1 MRFNLNAYD
10 FIALDSRGKRQKGT
24 IMSPS
29 PRDARDLL
37 RSRQLVTIKITHS
50 KPKDQSVSNF
60 IRPRIKHKN
69 LTQATRQLSILID
82 AATPVEEALKI
93 TALQFK
99 NNIVK
104 TILLSVRS
112 QVMEGLR
119 LSDALKIHPTSF
131 SELYIAMVA
140 SGETSGR
147 LASVL
152 SRLADD
158 LERAQKIKQKVRGAT
173 AYPIVLSVVALTIV
187 VVLMVSVVPKVV
199 QQFDSFG
206 QDLPTLTTLVIV
218 LSEWMQQWGLI
229 LLIFM
234 CVCFLLLSRLLKQVS
249 FRLSWDKMLLALPI
263 ISKIIKDMNAA
274 RFSRTM
280 SGLVDSGTPILTALE
295 VSSYTLQNSI
305 MKNAVLD
312 AALKVS
318 EGLTINNALND
329 ANVFPQ
335 IVIQMI
341 AGGEVSGDLSGML
354 AKSAEY
360 LEDEFSSSTDVF
372 LSLLEPLIIILLAG
386 VILLIIGA
394 IFMPILQ
401 LNTLIV

>member
-1 MRFNLNAYD
+1 MNAFDY
-10 FIALDSRGKRQKGT
+10 IALDLKGKRQKGT
-24 IMSPS
+24 IMSSS
-29 PRDARDLL
+29 PRDARDAL
-37 RSRQLVTIKITHS
+37 RSRQLVILKIVQAKS
-50 KPKDQSVSNF
+50 KDQSISNF
-60 IRPRIKHKN
+60 IKLRVKHKN
-69 LTQATRQLSILID
+69 LTQITRQLSILID
-82 AATPVEEALKI
+82 ASTPVEEALKI

-112 QVMEGLR
+112 QVMEGLK
-119 LSDALKIHPTSF
+119 LSDALKSHPTTF
-131 SELYIAMVA
+131 SRLYIAMVA

-152 SRLADD
+152 GRLADD
-158 LERAQKIKQKVRGAT
+158 LEKAQKIKQKIRGAT
-173 AYPIVLSVVALTIV
+173 AYPTVLSVVALIIV
-187 VVLMVSVVPKVV
+187 VILMVAVVPKVV

-206 QDLPTLTTLVIV
+206 QDLPTLTKVVIG
-218 LSEWMQQWGLI
+218 LSEWMQRWGLFLLIITFTFFLI
-229 LLIFM
+229 LL
-234 CVCFLLLSRLLKQVS
+234 RLFKKIS
-249 FRLSWDKMLLALPI
+249 FRLRWDRMLLSLPV
-263 ISKIIKDMNAA
+263 ISKMTKDMNAA
-274 RFSRTM
+274 RFARTM

-295 VSSYTLQNSI
+295 VSSHTLQNSV
-305 MKNAVLD
+305 MQKAVID
-312 AALKVS
+312 ASLKVR
-318 EGLTINNALND
+318 EGLTINNALRD

-335 IVIQMI
+335 IVVQMI
-341 AGGEVSGDLSGML
+341 SGGEVSGDLSGML

-360 LEDEFSSSTDVF
+360 LEEEFSSSIDIF

>member
-206 QDLPTLTTLVIV
+206 QDLPTLTTLVIA

-234 CVCFLLLSRLLKQVS
+234 CACFLLLSRLLKQVS

-341 AGGEVSGDLSGML
+341 AGGEASGDLSGML

>member
-1 MRFNLNAYD
+1 MRFELNAYD
-10 FIALDSRGKRQKGT
+10 FIALDSRGKRHKGT
-24 IMSPS
+24 IMSSS
-29 PRDARDLL
+29 PRDARDIL

-234 CVCFLLLSRLLKQVS
+234 CACFLLLSRLLKQVS

-295 VSSYTLQNSI
+295 VSSHTLQNSI
-305 MKNAVLD
+305 MKKAVLD

-318 EGLTINNALND
+318 EGLTINNALHD

>member
-10 FIALDSRGKRQKGT
+10 FIALDSRGKRRKGT

-234 CVCFLLLSRLLKQVS
+234 CACFLLLSRLLKQVS

>member
-1 MRFNLNAYD
+1 MNLNAYD

-29 PRDARDLL
+29 PRDARDIL

-234 CVCFLLLSRLLKQVS
+234 CACFLLLSRLLKQVS

-318 EGLTINNALND
+318 EGLTINNALHD

-341 AGGEVSGDLSGML
+341 AGGEASGDLSGML

>member
-206 QDLPTLTTLVIV
+206 QDLPTLTTLVIA

-263 ISKIIKDMNAA
+263 ISKIIKDMHAA

-341 AGGEVSGDLSGML
+341 AGGEASGDLSGML

>member
-1 MRFNLNAYD
+1 MRFEFECLRLHS
-10 FIALDSRGKRQKGT
+10 FRLKRETTKRHYYV
-24 IMSPS
+24 SS
-29 PRDARDLL
+29 PRDARNIL
-37 RSRQLVTIKITHS
+37 RSRELVTVKIMNS
-50 KPKDQSVSNF
+50 KPKDQSISNF
-60 IRPRIKHKN
+60 LRPRIKHKN

-99 NNIVK
+99 NSFIK
-104 TILLSVRS
+104 TTLLSVRS

-119 LSDALKIHPTSF
+119 LSDALKSHPTSF

-173 AYPIVLSVVALTIV
+173 AYPIVLSIVALTIV
-187 VVLMVSVVPKVV
+187 VVLMVVVVPKVV

-206 QDLPTLTTLVIV
+206 QDLPTLTTVVIV

-229 LLIFM
+229 LLISM
-234 CVCFLLLSRLLKQVS
+234 CACFLLFSRLLRQVT
-249 FRLSWDKMLLALPI
+249 FRLRWDKMLLSLPV

-295 VSSYTLQNSI
+295 VSSHTLQNSI
-305 MKNAVLD
+305 MKKAVVD
-312 AALKVS
+312 AALKVN
-318 EGLTINNALND
+318 EGLTINNALRD

>member
-234 CVCFLLLSRLLKQVS
+234 CACFLLLLRLLKQVS

-341 AGGEVSGDLSGML
+341 AGGEASGDLSGML

>member
-1 MRFNLNAYD
+1 MRFELNAYD
-10 FIALDSRGKRQKGT
+10 FIALDSRGKRHKGT
-24 IMSPS
+24 IMSSS
-29 PRDARDLL
+29 PRDARDIL
-37 RSRQLVTIKITHS
+37 RSRQLVTIKIKHS
-50 KPKDQSVSNF
+50 KPKDQSVLNF

-234 CVCFLLLSRLLKQVS
+234 CACFLLLSRLLKQVS

-295 VSSYTLQNSI
+295 VSSHTLQNSI
-305 MKNAVLD
+305 MKKAVLD

-318 EGLTINNALND
+318 EGLTINNALHD

>member
-1 MRFNLNAYD
+1 LNAYD
-10 FIALDSRGKRQKGT
+10 FIALDSKGKRQKGT
-24 IMSPS
+24 SMSSS
-29 PRDARDLL
+29 PRDARNIL
-37 RSRQLVTIKITHS
+37 RSRELVTVKITNS
-50 KPKDQSVSNF
+50 KPKDQSISNF
-60 IRPRIKHKN
+60 LRPRIKHKN

-99 NNIVK
+99 NNFIK

-119 LSDALKIHPTSF
+119 LSDALKSHPTSF

-173 AYPIVLSVVALTIV
+173 AYPIVLSIVALTIV
-187 VVLMVSVVPKVV
+187 VVLMVVVVPKVV

-206 QDLPTLTTLVIV
+206 QDLPTLTTAVIV

-229 LLIFM
+229 LLISM
-234 CVCFLLLSRLLKQVS
+234 CACFLLFSRLLRQVT
-249 FRLSWDKMLLALPI
+249 FRLRWDKMLLSLPV

-295 VSSYTLQNSI
+295 VSSHTLQNSI
-305 MKNAVLD
+305 MKKAVVD
-312 AALKVS
+312 AALKVN
-318 EGLTINNALND
+318 EGLTINNALRD